1 MRKHIIFAATFI
13 GGLFFIVTF
22 LLGDIHPAGF
32 RAAEDAVL
40 QVTIVLG
47 AFAVG
52 LSLVSIGSVHGKR
65 LIYQRKGWPYSL
77 ALFLGL
83 FIAVV
88 VGLVAHYVGEGFWD
102 NLNKKI
108 IFEGLISPLASTM
121 FSLLAF
127 YVVSASFRAFR
138 IRSAEAGLMMA
149 AALVVMIAQMPLV
162 QVNLPVSVSVKQWV
176 LEVVNAGAQRAIMI
190 GASLAGLVVGL
201 RIWLGIERGA
211 FFEQH

>member
-1 MRKHIIFAATFI
+1 MRRRIIFAATFA
-13 GGLFFIVTF
+13 GGLFFIITF
-22 LLGDIHPAGF
+22 LLGEIHPAGF
-32 RAAEDAVL
+32 KAAEDAVL
-40 QVTIVLG
+40 QVIMVLG
-47 AFAVG
+47 AFAFG

-65 LIYQRKGWPYSL
+65 LIYRRKRWPYSL

-83 FIAVV
+83 FTAVG
-88 VGLVAHYVGEGFWD
+88 VGLTAHYVGKGFWPD
-102 NLNKKI
+102 LNKKI

-138 IRSAEAGLMMA
+138 IRSAEAALMMA
-149 AALVVMIAQMPLV
+149 AALVVMMAQMPLV
-162 QVNLPVSVSVKQWV
+162 QVNLPQSVAVKQWV

-190 GASLAGLVVGL
+190 GAGLAGLVVSL
-201 RIWLGIERGA
+201 RIWLGIERGS